1 MQLDGL
7 SLVVHL
13 SLLDG
18 IAPED
23 FLGDLSMQH
32 QVLLRQ
38 DHAVYDHHLLD
49 GLFHDHIVEPAL
61 WYAYV
66 L

>member
-13 SLLDG
+13 PFFDC

-23 FLGDLSMQH
+23 ILSHLRMKH
-32 QVLLRQ
+32 QVLLSK
-38 DHAVYDHHLLD
+38 DHAVYDHHLLN
-49 GLFHDHIVEPAL
+49 GLFHDHIVEPE
-61 WYAYV
+61 
-66 L
+66 

>member
-1 MQLDGL
+1 M
-7 SLVVHL
+7 VHL
-13 SLLDG
+13 PLFDG

-23 FLGDLSMQH
+23 ILGHLCMKH
-32 QVLLRQ
+32 QVLLGQ
-38 DHAVYDHHLLD
+38 DHAVYDHHFLNR
-49 GLFHDHIVEPAL
+49 LFHDHIVEPES